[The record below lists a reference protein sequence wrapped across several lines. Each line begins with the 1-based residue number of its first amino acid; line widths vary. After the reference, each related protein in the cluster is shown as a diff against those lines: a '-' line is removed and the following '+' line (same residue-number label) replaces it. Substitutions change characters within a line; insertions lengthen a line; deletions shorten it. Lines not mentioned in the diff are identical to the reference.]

1 MKCKYRVR
9 WFYSKGALLILF
21 WTLIIIFVIISIA
34 NVFPSIKKSYWVY
47 IIFLFLSILAAPLA
61 GWLADAKFGNYKV
74 VRFGVWLL
82 FVSAVFNC
90 FYYLIVPFFGNTL
103 VLRWFV
109 FVIYVVFM
117 IGGAGC
123 SLALFQLGMDQ
134 MPDASSSSI
143 SSFITWFVCS
153 AILGAYFGNFLIALL
168 VFCLDISL
176 HSNYQQIWS
185 LLVVL
190 SLSCVLISDFCLS
203 KNWLIIEPKSP
214 SSLKTIYQ
222 VLKFAAKHKTPLNRS
237 ALTYWEEDIPSR
249 MDLGKSRYGGP
260 FTTEQVEDIKTL
272 FRIFLVSLSITV
284 IGLSISN
291 SLHPGLDKLIPS
303 DLNLCNAQIVKLFS
317 YNESFCFILWTL
329 VHEFLIFPLLR
340 DRLPSILKRIGI
352 ASFLSA
358 LVTLICL
365 ILKLINYHF
374 EGGLIAIDWTVSVLY
389 GSMQGLIAQTFSTST
404 VEFICSQSP
413 YSMRGLLTACI
424 AISVL
429 LSSILSSGTTFLLK
443 KYYTCEASLCFPVSW
458 CVKVTLSSIG
468 LIFYCVVARQYK
480 RRVRGDGYFAQT
492 IVEEVY
498 DRYLTPRDN

>member
-1 MKCKYRVR
+1 MQVQSEVVLFQRSPTCSVLDSNYHLCHHINRECFSFHKKV
-9 WFYSKGALLILF
+9 LLG
-21 WTLIIIFVIISIA
+21 VH
-34 NVFPSIKKSYWVY
+34 Y
-47 IIFLFLSILAAPLA
+47 FLFLSILAAPLA

-109 FVIYVVFM
+109 FVIYVMFM

-153 AILGAYFGNFLIALL
+153 GILGAYFGNFLIALL

-260 FTTEQVEDIKTL
+260 FTTEQVEDVKTM
-272 FRIFLVSLSITV
+272 FRIFLVGLSLMV
-284 IGLSISN
+284 IGLPI
-291 SLHPGLDKLIPS
+291 SLHPGYFDVPS
-303 DLNLCNAQIVKLFS
+303 SLNIVL
-317 YNESFCFILWTL
+317 
-329 VHEFLIFPLLR
+329 
-340 DRLPSILKRIGI
+340 
-352 ASFLSA
+352 
-358 LVTLICL
+358 
-365 ILKLINYHF
+365 
-374 EGGLIAIDWTVSVLY
+374 
-389 GSMQGLIAQTFSTST
+389 
-404 VEFICSQSP
+404 
-413 YSMRGLLTACI
+413 MRGEAYD
-424 AISVL
+424 SV
-429 LSSILSSGTTFLLK
+429 
-443 KYYTCEASLCFPVSW
+443 
-458 CVKVTLSSIG
+458 CV
-468 LIFYCVVARQYK
+468 CVCVCG
-480 RRVRGDGYFAQT
+480 V
-492 IVEEVY
+492 
-498 DRYLTPRDN
+498 